1 MKKPTARQVA
11 QLAGVSQTTV
21 SFVLNNVAG
30 SSISEATRERVLQ
43 AARALGYVPTAA
55 ARTLA
60 SGRSSNLALVLV
72 QPHPQVFADPYI
84 PNIITGLRQSVQ
96 KEGFRILVEIVDDLS
111 HLDTIESLLRSGEAA
126 GVMVS
131 GLGWGREERLM
142 SLLDEGYP
150 LVSIDHMNVEKF
162 DIPMVTINH
171 LEGVRR
177 VVSHLVG
184 LGHRKIACIAYS
196 PDNPHVQQRIS
207 AYCEVLNTAGIT
219 YDPHLIRYG
228 AFEPESGYETMQS
241 LLSLSPTA
249 VYGMNDMMAL
259 GAMGAIREAAL
270 RIPEDIAVVGYD
282 DMRFSRFT
290 APPLTTVHAP
300 EIELG
305 EKAGQLLLDLI
316 LDRPIQDRQIYL
328 ESTLV
333 IRQSC
338 GGKLS

>member
-11 QLAGVSQTTV
+11 ERAGVSQTTV
-21 SFVLNNVAG
+21 SFVLNNVIG
-30 SSISEATRERVLQ
+30 SSISEATRERVLRS
-43 AARALGYVPTAA
+43 ARELGYVPTAA

-72 QPHPQVFADPYI
+72 QPHAQVFADPYI
-84 PNIITGLRQSVQ
+84 PNIITGLRRAVQ
-96 KEGFRILVEIVDDLS
+96 QEGFRILVEIVDDLS

-126 GVMVS
+126 GVLVS
-131 GLGWGREERLM
+131 GLGAGQETMLI
-142 SLLDEGYP
+142 SLLNEGYP
-150 LVSIDHMNVEKF
+150 LVALDHLTMAD
-162 DIPMVTINH
+162 DIPTVTIDH

-177 VVSHLVG
+177 VVSHIVE
-184 LGHRKIACIAYS
+184 LGHQKIACIAYAPDS
-196 PDNPHVQQRIS
+196 PHIQQRIG
-207 AYCEVLNTAGIT
+207 AYCEVLETAGIAQ
-219 YDPHLIRYG
+219 DSHLIRYG
-228 AFEPESGYETMQS
+228 AFEPESGYEAMQS

-259 GAMGAIREAAL
+259 GAMAAIREAGL

-300 EIELG
+300 EKELG
-305 EKAGQLLLDLI
+305 EKAGKLLLDLI
-316 LDRPIQDRQIYL
+316 LERSVQERQLYL

-333 IRQSC
+333 IRESC
-338 GGKLS
+338 GSKRS